1 MEKQIPKFQE
11 TFLPILKVLSK
22 NGSIKTNELKKRV
35 RDEFY
40 GDLPKELLEETTK
53 NGDILILN
61 RIAWAKAY
69 LKQGGM
75 IEQPERA
82 LVRITDKGRKILEK
96 GSLTLKELLHDEEF
110 LARELKGRKTKEKED
125 VNENA
130 SPQDLIDA
138 GFKAVESS
146 AKNDLLAR
154 LKDIDPFYFQKV
166 ILLLLEKMGYGD
178 FTETPKS
185 GDGGVDGV
193 ISQDKLGLEKIYI
206 QAKRYTDNKVREGE
220 IRNFIGAMSRDA
232 NKGIF
237 VTTSTF
243 DEKAIQKARDAGQK
257 IIPIDGPMLVD
268 LMYKYGVGMQVRST
282 YEIKQV
288 DEDFLK
294 RNNNYIFIM
303 KYKPSWRRLA
313 VVG

>member
-11 TFLPILKVLSK
+11 TFLPILKVLDKEGTIRTS
-22 NGSIKTNELKKRV
+22 ELKKKV
-35 RDEFY
+35 RDGFY

-61 RIAWAKAY
+61 RIAWGKAY

-82 LVRITDKGRKILEK
+82 LVRITAKGQKILK
-96 GSLTLKELLHDEEF
+96 QGGLSLKELLHDEDF
-110 LARELKGRKTKEKED
+110 LARRLEGKKTREEED
-125 VNENA
+125 TIDASA

-138 GFKAVESS
+138 GFKAVETS
-146 AKNDLLAR
+146 AKTDLLSR
-154 LKDIDPFYFQKV
+154 LKGIDPFYFQKV

-178 FTETPKS
+178 FIETPKS
-185 GDGGVDGV
+185 GDGGIDGV

-206 QAKRYTDNKVREGE
+206 QAKRYTENKVREGE

-243 DEKAIQKARDAGQK
+243 DEKAVQKARDAGQK
-257 IIPIDGPMLVD
+257 IVLVDGSMLVD
-268 LMYKYGVGMQVRST
+268 LMYKYGIGVQVRST

-288 DEDFLK
+288 DDDF
-294 RNNNYIFIM
+294 FEEE
-303 KYKPSWRRLA
+303 
-313 VVG
+313 

>member
-11 TFLPILKVLSK
+11 TFLPILKVLDK
-22 NGSIKTNELKKRV
+22 VGTIKTSELKKKV

-82 LVRITDKGRKILEK
+82 LVRITDKGRKILKK

-110 LARELKGRKTKEKED
+110 LARELKGRRTKEKGVVD
-125 VNENA
+125 ENA

-138 GFKAVESS
+138 GFKAVETS
-146 AKNDLLAR
+146 AKTDLLIR
-154 LKDIDPFYFQKV
+154 LRGIDPFYFQKV

-178 FTETPKS
+178 FIETPKS
-185 GDGGVDGV
+185 NDGGIDGV

-206 QAKRYTDNKVREGE
+206 QAKRYAENNKIREGD

-243 DEKAIQKARDAGQK
+243 DEKAVQKARDAGQK
-257 IIPIDGPMLVD
+257 IILIDGPILVD
-268 LMYKYGVGMQVRST
+268 LMYKYGIGVQVRNI

-288 DEDFLK
+288 DEDF
-294 RNNNYIFIM
+294 
-303 KYKPSWRRLA
+303 SEEE
-313 VVG
+313 